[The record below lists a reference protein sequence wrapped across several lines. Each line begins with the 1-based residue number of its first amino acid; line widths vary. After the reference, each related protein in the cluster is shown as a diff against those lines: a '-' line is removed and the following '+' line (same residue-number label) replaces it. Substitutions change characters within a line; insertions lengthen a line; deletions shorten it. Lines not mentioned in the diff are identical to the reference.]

1 MNRLSDGRHG
11 VRQTIQPPRVQTQTT
26 IGHVA
31 AKHREVHQMQSAW
44 SQREYQ
50 HLQTGVRGPK
60 TFTAELRR
68 EDLCLPDVKKLEK
81 TDATEAFDIHS

>member
-31 AKHREVHQMQSAW
+31 VKHREAHQMQS
-44 SQREYQ
+44 
-50 HLQTGVRGPK
+50 GVRGPK